1 MARQSHRAQV
11 NRPPKLALLLTAL
24 MALTLLAACSGSGA
38 SQTDPKPVEPD
49 TITVSKEIT
58 ASVLITALKAEPT
71 SQVDSIT
78 ISPGIVVLDPEE
90 SITLSAQAHDRQGRP
105 IIDAEFIWSV
115 VDPRAG
121 AIGPDGK
128 FGAGLSPGTYKGAIS
143 VTAVQ
148 NTPGGIQH
156 VTTTLAV
163 TIVGEKPES
172 NLASIEILPDKPTVL
187 SGQIFRLRAV
197 GFTEDGLVLPGVS
210 FAWQVRD
217 PELGRIND
225 LGYLTVVGEARTFK
239 DVVNVTGVWQGVKV
253 SKSIDVAVLR
263 TPKADDF
270 LDVQVL
276 PRTVHVDPGD
286 KLQLRAVTLNGLG
299 EIMTGTQLRWSLDE
313 ASAGVIDGNG
323 DFVAG
328 EAPGI
333 FTDAVRVEAVLPG
346 EQGILRAVDFA
357 SVVIRKGTEDRPLE
371 AVRALPSSIIVSP
384 GNRAILSVHGV
395 DDLGGTASGLVTSWA
410 AAIPNVGKMNA
421 NGSFVATGAPGH
433 YPAALVATVE
443 QSLGDDIVVR
453 TASVDVTITG
463 TLTEV
468 EISPTVTTL
477 APGRTAHF
485 RVTGRD
491 ENGVLLTGLVVRWS
505 LYDDRIG
512 TIDAFGNFTAGE
524 ELGVFQASIR
534 ARVNQT
540 LPIPR

>member
-1 MARQSHRAQV
+1 MARV
-11 NRPPKLALLLTAL
+11 NRRHQVSRPLKQVLLLGALTAL
-24 MALTLLAACSGSGA
+24 TFLAACSGNGA
-38 SQTDPKPVEPD
+38 SQTESRPPEPN
-49 TITVSKEIT
+49 TITISKEIT

-71 SQVDSIT
+71 SQVESVV

-90 SITLSAQAHDRQGRP
+90 TITLSAQAHDRQGRP
-105 IIDAEFIWSV
+105 IPDAELIWSV

-121 AIGPDGK
+121 AVEPDGE
-128 FGAGLSPGTYKGAIS
+128 FSAGLSPGTYNGAIS

-156 VTTTLAV
+156 VTAALAV

-172 NLASIEILPDKPTVL
+172 NLASIEILPDNPTVL
-187 SGQIFRLRAV
+187 SGQIYRLRAV

-217 PELGRIND
+217 PDLGRIND
-225 LGYLTVVGEARTFK
+225 LGYLTVVGDARTFE
-239 DVVNVTGVWQGVKV
+239 DVVNLTGVWQGVKV
-253 SKSIDVAVLR
+253 SKSINVTVLR

-313 ASAGVIDGNG
+313 VSAGVIDGNG

-371 AVRALPSSIIVSP
+371 AVRALPSSIVVSP
-384 GNRAILSVHGV
+384 GNRAILSVQGV

-410 AAIPNVGKMNA
+410 AASLNLGKMNA
-421 NGSFVATGAPGH
+421 NGTFIATGAPGH

-443 QSLGDDIVVR
+443 QSLGDSIVVR

-485 RVTGRD
+485 RVIGRD
-491 ENGVLLTGLVVRWS
+491 ENGVSLTGLVVRWS
-505 LYDDRIG
+505 LDDDRIG
-512 TIDAFGNFTAGE
+512 TMDAFGNFTAGE

-534 ARVNQT
+534 AKVNQT
-540 LPIPR
+540 LRIPR

>member
-1 MARQSHRAQV
+1 V
-11 NRPPKLALLLTAL
+11 LLLGALTAL
-24 MALTLLAACSGSGA
+24 TFLAACSGSGA
-38 SQTDPKPVEPD
+38 SQTESKLPEPD
-49 TITVSKEIT
+49 TITISKEVT
-58 ASVLITALKAEPT
+58 ASVLITALTTEPT
-71 SQVDSIT
+71 SPMDSVA

-90 SITLSAQAHDRQGRP
+90 TIALSAQAQDRQGRP
-105 IIDAEFIWSV
+105 ILDAEFIWSV
-115 VDPRAG
+115 IDPRAG
-121 AIGPDGK
+121 AIEPDGD
-128 FGAGLSPGTYKGAIS
+128 FSAGLLPGTYNDAIS

-156 VTTTLAV
+156 VNSTLAV
-163 TIVGEKPES
+163 IVVGEKQES
-172 NLASIEILPDKPTVL
+172 TLASIEILPDNPTVL
-187 SGQIFRLRAV
+187 SGQIYRLRAI

-217 PELGRIND
+217 PDLGRIND
-225 LGYLTVVGEARTFK
+225 LGYLTVVSDTRTFE
-239 DVVNVTGVWQGVKV
+239 DVVNVTGVWQGVKA
-253 SKSIDVAVLR
+253 SKSTNVEVLR

-313 ASAGVIDGNG
+313 VSAGVINGNG

-346 EQGILRAVDFA
+346 EQGILHAVDFA
-357 SVVIRKGTEDRPLE
+357 SVVIRKETEERPLE
-371 AVRALPSSIIVSP
+371 AVRAMPSSIIVSP
-384 GNRAILSVHGV
+384 GNRAILSVQGV
-395 DDLGGTASGLVTSWA
+395 DDLGGTPSGLVTSWA
-410 AAIPNVGKMNA
+410 ATIPNLGKMNA
-421 NGSFVATGAPGH
+421 NGSFIATGAPGH

-443 QSLGDDIVVR
+443 QSLGDNIVVR

-485 RVTGRD
+485 RVIGRD
-491 ENGVLLTGLVVRWS
+491 ENGMSLSGLVVRWS
-505 LYDDRIG
+505 LDDDRIG
-512 TIDAFGNFTAGE
+512 TIDDFGNFTAGE

-534 ARVNQT
+534 AKVNQT
-540 LPIPR
+540 LQAPR

>member
-1 MARQSHRAQV
+1 MAKDSRRGQV
-11 NRPPKLALLLTAL
+11 SRPPGQVLLMGALTAL
-24 MALTLLAACSGSGA
+24 ILLVACSGDAS
-38 SQTDPKPVEPD
+38 SQTESKPPESN
-49 TITVSKEIT
+49 TITISKEVT
-58 ASVLITALKAEPT
+58 ASVLITALKTDPA
-71 SQVDSIT
+71 SQIDSVA

-90 SITLSAQAHDRQGRP
+90 TITLSAKAQDPQGRP
-105 IIDAEFIWSV
+105 ILDAELIWSV

-121 AIGPDGK
+121 AIEPDGD
-128 FGAGLSPGTYKGAIS
+128 FSAGLSPGTYNGAIS

-148 NTPGGIQH
+148 NTPDGIQH
-156 VTTTLAV
+156 VTATLAV
-163 TIVGEKPES
+163 TIVGDKLES
-172 NLASIEILPDKPTVL
+172 NLTNIEILPDNPIVL
-187 SGQIFRLRAV
+187 SGQIYRLRAV

-210 FAWQVRD
+210 FAWQVGD
-217 PELGRIND
+217 PDLGRIND
-225 LGYLTVVGEARTFK
+225 LGYLTVVGDARTFE
-239 DVVNVTGVWQGVKV
+239 DVVSVTGVWQGVEV
-253 SKSIDVAVLR
+253 SKSIDVTVLR

-276 PRTVHVDPGD
+276 PRTIHVDPGD

-328 EAPGI
+328 EAPGV
-333 FTDAVRVEAVLPG
+333 FTNAVRVEAVLPG
-346 EQGILRAVDFA
+346 EQGVLRAVDFA

-384 GNRAILSVHGV
+384 GNRVILSVQGV
-395 DDLGGTASGLVTSWA
+395 DNLGGTAAGLVTSWDA
-410 AAIPNVGKMNA
+410 ATPNLGKMNA
-421 NGSFVATGAPGH
+421 NGTFITTGAPGH

-443 QSLGDDIVVR
+443 QSLGDNIVVR

-485 RVTGRD
+485 RVIGRD
-491 ENGVLLTGLVVRWS
+491 ENGVSLTGLVARWS
-505 LYDDRIG
+505 LDDDRIG

-534 ARVNQT
+534 AKVNQT
-540 LPIPR
+540 LQVPR